1 MAQPLFRKQLLIK
14 QNPHLW
20 SNPIKAYPADS
31 NLKGYSRG
39 RDWLQIGTRKKK
51 DYYLLG
57 LTVVLPLLERMSY
70 KPNPT
75 VGVLLYLASFTW
87 HNDLRF
93 THVTSFSSLVLLMN
107 IIFILLLT
115 IHFISDDMSYVTT
128 VIMI

>member
-1 MAQPLFRKQLLIK
+1 MTTNR
-14 QNPHLW
+14 H
-20 SNPIKAYPADS
+20 
-31 NLKGYSRG
+31 
-39 RDWLQIGTRKKK
+39 KKK
-51 DYYLLG
+51 KRLLS
-57 LTVVLPLLERMSY
+57 PWSYRSFASPRMSY

-75 VGVLLYLASFTW
+75 VGVLLYLASFIW